1 MQPSL
6 PALARTGKRL
16 VNLGKG
22 LKLPKPPA
30 PPPRPLPP
38 PAPVI
43 SRFAPAVKSAAPPPL
58 PASVFSRFAAAGEGA
73 APSARFAALPPLP
86 RGNLP
91 ALAGRAP
98 PRPEARFSLAEAER
112 ITEPARIR
120 ALLEELEAG
129 SSQQFRAGTRGTTM
143 QPTLLRLL
151 RARGR
156 IYEAP
161 PEPAAEPPQ
170 PPELATPETIQR
182 PTPISEEVSAIAQE
196 GGISAA
202 NSRNHFMQATED
214 AATLVSE
221 VIPLS
226 GRTLLT
232 PIAEQEGQTAAEAIR
247 ALPEVPPEEQLTPAE
262 IEEILDS
269 IFPGRLVGRALELV
283 SQNLDRMEGVFR
295 GRMPRANV
303 NTYNRQIQDLISV
316 TLIHTPAPQVR
327 KLLEVFTPARL
338 TRLKSALGAYFLR
351 NPLDARLIL
360 DELITILSRGQY
372 NAEII
377 EALTTDL
384 NIQPAGALARLQALS
399 RDIQAT
405 ALQLGMEG
413 RLAYA
418 KGMGWFGARAFYTLV
433 AAGLGAVGLFIAAYA
448 NINSVEDLAIQIR
461 LGRDIFD
468 NRFPGIAE
476 FRDRAALLF
485 QGVAA
490 TLMDT
495 LYDTTGVQRPAQ
507 RPSPAGPPEVV
518 RPPREVWAWAHY
530 IGEYSRMLRD
540 LLSILIAQRQR

>member
-1 MQPSL
+1 MRLTRKRSL
-6 PALARTGKRL
+6 KGGMMRSVPTLARRVARVGTNILKRAS
-16 VNLGKG
+16 VS
-22 LKLPKPPA
+22 KPPA
-30 PPPRPLPP
+30 PLLPSIARP
-38 PAPVI
+38 PA
-43 SRFAPAVKSAAPPPL
+43 L
-58 PASVFSRFAAAGEGA
+58 AAARPPAGVGL
-73 APSARFAALPPLP
+73 PSLP

-98 PRPEARFSLAEAER
+98 QRPEARFSLAEAER

-156 IYEAP
+156 IYEAA

-182 PTPISEEVSAIAQE
+182 PTPISEQVTTIAQE
-196 GGISAA
+196 GGITAA
-202 NSRNHFMQATED
+202 ESQNHFMHATED
-214 AATLVSE
+214 AAALVDE
-221 VIPLS
+221 VIPLT

-232 PIAEQEGQTAAEAIR
+232 PIAEQQGHTAAQAIR
-247 ALPEVPPEEQLTPAE
+247 TLPELPPGEELTPVE

-269 IFPGRLVGRALELV
+269 IFPAREIGRAFELGP
-283 SQNLDRMEGVFR
+283 QNLARMEGVFR
-295 GRMPRANV
+295 ARMPRANV
-303 NTYNRQIQDLISV
+303 DAYNGQIRDLVSV
-316 TLIHTPAPQVR
+316 TLQHTSAAQVR
-327 KLLEVFTPARL
+327 RLLQVFTPARL
-338 TRLKSALGAYFLR
+338 TRLKAALGAYFLR

-372 NAEII
+372 SAEII

-384 NIQPAGALARLQALS
+384 YIQPAGALARLQALS
-399 RDIQAT
+399 RAIQAT

-413 RLAYA
+413 ALAHA
-418 KGMGWFGARAFYTLV
+418 KGMGWFGARAFYSLV
-433 AAGLGAVGLFIAAYA
+433 AAGLGAIGVFIAAYA

-461 LGRDIFD
+461 LGRDLFD

-485 QGVAA
+485 QGIAA

-495 LYDTTGVQRPAQ
+495 IYDTTGIQRPAQ
-507 RPSPAGPPEVV
+507 RPGPAGPPAVV
-518 RPPREVWAWAHY
+518 RPPQEVWEWAHY

-540 LLSILIAQRQR
+540 LLGIVTAQRQR

>member
-1 MQPSL
+1 MRATRKRNQKGGMQRSL
-6 PALARTGKRL
+6 ATLARSGKRL
-16 VNLGKG
+16 VNVGKRFT
-22 LKLPKPPA
+22 PPVPPR
-30 PPPRPLPP
+30 PPPRPLVPPMP
-38 PAPVI
+38 PAP
-43 SRFAPAVKSAAPPPL
+43 
-58 PASVFSRFAAAGEGA
+58 
-73 APSARFAALPPLP
+73 PSARFASLPPLP

-98 PRPEARFSLAEAER
+98 MRPETRFSLAEAER
-112 ITEPARIR
+112 ITEPKRIR
-120 ALLEELEAG
+120 ELMEELEVG
-129 SSQQFRAGTRGTTM
+129 SSLQFRAGTRGTKM
-143 QPTLLRLL
+143 QPELLRLL
-151 RARGR
+151 RERGR

-161 PEPAAEPPQ
+161 AEPAAEPPQ
-170 PPELATPETIQR
+170 PPEFATPEMIQR
-182 PTPISEEVSAIAQE
+182 PTPISEQVTAIAQE

-202 NSRNHFMQATED
+202 DSQSHFMSATED
-214 AATLVSE
+214 AATLVGE

-232 PIAEQEGQTAAEAIR
+232 PIAEQEGQTAAQSIR
-247 ALPEVPPEEQLTPAE
+247 ALPELSPDEQLTAAE
-262 IEEILDS
+262 IEGILDS
-269 IFPGRLVGRALELV
+269 IFPGRAVGRALELGP
-283 SQNLDRMEGVFR
+283 QNLSRMEGVFR
-295 GRMPRANV
+295 ARMPRANV
-303 NTYNRQIQDLISV
+303 DTYNGQIRDLVSV

-399 RDIQAT
+399 RAIQAT
-405 ALQLGMEG
+405 ALQKDMEG
-413 RLAYA
+413 TLAYA

-433 AAGLGAVGLFIAAYA
+433 AAGLGAVGVFIAAYA

-461 LGRDIFD
+461 LGRDMFD
-468 NRFPGIAE
+468 QRFPGVAE

-485 QGVAA
+485 QGAA
-490 TLMDT
+490 AVLMDSI
-495 LYDTTGVQRPAQ
+495 YDTTGIQRPA
-507 RPSPAGPPEVV
+507 PPPAVAGPPEVI

-540 LLSILIAQRQR
+540 LVGIVIAQRQR

>member
-1 MQPSL
+1 MRATRKRSL
-6 PALARTGKRL
+6 KGGMMRSVPTLARRVARVGTNILKRGS
-16 VNLGKG
+16 VS
-22 LKLPKPPA
+22 KPPA
-30 PPPRPLPP
+30 PLLPSIARPPVL
-38 PAPVI
+38 
-43 SRFAPAVKSAAPPPL
+43 AAP
-58 PASVFSRFAAAGEGA
+58 
-73 APSARFAALPPLP
+73 APSAAAARPPAAVGLPSLP

-98 PRPEARFSLAEAER
+98 QRPEARFSLAEAER

-182 PTPISEEVSAIAQE
+182 PTPISEQVTTIAQE
-196 GGISAA
+196 GGITAA
-202 NSRNHFMQATED
+202 ESQNHFMQATED
-214 AATLVSE
+214 AAALVDE
-221 VIPLS
+221 VIPLT

-232 PIAEQEGQTAAEAIR
+232 PIAEQQGQTAAQAIR
-247 ALPEVPPEEQLTPAE
+247 TLPELPPGEELAPAE
-262 IEEILDS
+262 IEEILDN
-269 IFPGRLVGRALELV
+269 IFPGRVIGRAFELGP
-283 SQNLDRMEGVFR
+283 QNLTRMEGVFR
-295 GRMPRANV
+295 ARMPRANV
-303 NTYNRQIQDLISV
+303 DAYNGQIRDLVSV
-316 TLIHTPAPQVR
+316 TLQHTSAAQVR
-327 KLLEVFTPARL
+327 RLLQVFTPARL
-338 TRLKSALGAYFLR
+338 TRLKAALGAYFLR

-372 NAEII
+372 SAEII

-384 NIQPAGALARLQALS
+384 YIQPAGALARLQALS
-399 RDIQAT
+399 RAIQAT

-413 RLAYA
+413 ALAHA
-418 KGMGWFGARAFYTLV
+418 KGMGWFGARAFYTLA
-433 AAGLGAVGLFIAAYA
+433 AAGLGAIGVFIAAYA

-461 LGRDIFD
+461 LGRDLFD

-485 QGVAA
+485 QGIAA

-495 LYDTTGVQRPAQ
+495 IYDTTGVQRPAQ
-507 RPSPAGPPEVV
+507 RPGPAGPPVVV
-518 RPPREVWAWAHY
+518 RPPQEVWAWAHY

-540 LLSILIAQRQR
+540 LLGIVMAQRQR